1 MIYLMEGSLR
11 CAATLASGK
20 PCSREAHPST
30 DVCSRHARVRADGAA
45 RAFYTTR
52 LSAEER
58 QMLAAA
64 SQLEGVEAE
73 IAVLRVLIRRVVDVG
88 DVEAARRG
96 IDTLCRTL
104 RVRHDLD
111 QGASD
116 RLSASIERVLDNLG
130 GELGVSL

>member
-1 MIYLMEGSLR
+1 MIYTMEGSLR

-20 PCSREAHPST
+20 PCSREAQASA
-30 DVCSRHARVRADGAA
+30 DLCSRHARVQQDRAA
-45 RAFYTTR
+45 RTFYTTR
-52 LSAEER
+52 LFPEE
-58 QMLAAA
+58 QQALVAA

-88 DVEAARRG
+88 DLESARRG

-104 RVRHDLD
+104 KVRHDLD

-116 RLSASIERVLDNLG
+116 RLSASIEGVLDSLG
-130 GELGVSL
+130 GELGVPL

>member
-1 MIYLMEGSLR
+1 MR

-20 PCSREAHPST
+20 PCSREAQTSA
-30 DVCSRHARVRADGAA
+30 DLCSRHARVRQDRTA

-58 QMLAAA
+58 ALLAAA

-73 IAVLRVLIRRVVDVG
+73 IAVLRVLIRRVVGAG
-88 DVEAARRG
+88 DLEAARRG

-104 RVRHDLD
+104 RMRHDLD
-111 QGASD
+111 ESATD
-116 RLSASIERVLDNLG
+116 RLSASIERVLDSVG